1 MSRIEEAWRRASGSV
16 AHNRESTARVER
28 LEDFPE
34 ALPHRYPR
42 EAEPLGKAEP
52 PDPLPQPTVA
62 PLSRPTLEPLPQ
74 PTILAPRTPERRE
87 RKVGPPQTTFEHKL
101 VVSRKAPPIAVEQY
115 RRLAAAI
122 HDLQVEQGLKTL
134 MVTSAVPN
142 EGKTLTAANL
152 ALTLS
157 ESCEHRV
164 LLIDADLRRPFVH
177 ELFGLPNTRGLSDVL
192 RSERGDLPLLQVS
205 ELLSVLPAGQIDQ
218 PMALTSERMRT
229 LLEQSAATF
238 DWVLLDAAPVGFMPD
253 AQLLARLTRAVLFV
267 IAAHSTPHSL
277 VTRAIAELGP
287 ECVIGTVLNCVEEHN
302 IPAASYFQEYY
313 APGRQAG

>member
-1 MSRIEEAWRRASGSV
+1 VPAIPAPAVSERR
-16 AHNRESTARVER
+16 
-28 LEDFPE
+28 
-34 ALPHRYPR
+34 
-42 EAEPLGKAEP
+42 
-52 PDPLPQPTVA
+52 
-62 PLSRPTLEPLPQ
+62 SRPSSSASTS
-74 PTILAPRTPERRE
+74 
-87 RKVGPPQTTFEHKL
+87 FEHKL
-101 VVSRKAPPIAVEQY
+101 VVSPKAPPIAVEQY
-115 RRLAAAI
+115 RRLAAAV

-142 EGKTLTAANL
+142 EGKTLTTANL

-177 ELFGLPNTRGLSDVL
+177 ELFGVPNTKGLSDVL
-192 RSERGDLPLLQVS
+192 RSESGELPLVQVS

-229 LLEQSAATF
+229 LLEQTAATF

-277 VTRAIAELGP
+277 VTRAIGELGP
-287 ECVIGTVLNCVEEHN
+287 ECVIGTVLNGVEKHN
-302 IPAASYFQEYY
+302 IPAAGYFQEYY
-313 APGRQAG
+313 GTGRPTG